1 MISALDTNILLD
13 ILIPNPQWFAPSLA
27 SIQAAAQRGSL
38 VVCDIVY
45 AELCGHFRTQ
55 RECDAFLGESGIRIE
70 RISQKAAFAASEVW
84 RQYRIAGGRRERILP
99 DFLIGAH
106 AAHEASQL
114 ISRDAGFYR
123 QYFSGLAVEDPAG
136 QPAT

>member
-1 MISALDTNILLD
+1 MSMWMRFGD
-13 ILIPNPQWFAPSLA
+13 IDLRP
-27 SIQAAAQRGSL
+27 RGSL
-38 VVCDIVY
+38 VVCQIVN
-45 AELCGHFRTQ
+45 
-55 RECDAFLGESGIRIE
+55 
-70 RISQKAAFAASEVW
+70 AFAASEVW

-106 AAHEASQL
+106 AVHEASQL

>member
-1 MISALDTNILLD
+1 MISALDTNVLLD
-13 ILIPNPQWFAPSLA
+13 VLIPNPEWFGSSLNRV
-27 SIQAAAQRGSL
+27 QAAAQRGSL

-55 RECDAFLGESGIRIE
+55 RECDAFLAENAIRID
-70 RISQKAAFAASEVW
+70 RVSQRSAFAASEAW
-84 RQYRIAGGRRERILP
+84 RRYRMAGGRRERILP

-106 AAHEASQL
+106 ALHEASCL

-123 QYFSGLAVEDPAG
+123 QYFISLTVEDPAV
-136 QPAT
+136 PAAR